1 MIKRTLYQIAQMCG
15 GTLLRDQDSELNIHG
30 VYTDSRMPA
39 EGRLFVPLA
48 GERFDGHEYAAECL
62 AAGAVGIMWQKDHGT
77 PPEGPVIVVEDTLL
91 ALQELSAAYLRES
104 GASVVAITGSNGK
117 TTTKDMVYSLLSTTY
132 KVHKTQGNFNNHIGL
147 PLTILDM
154 PQDTQITVLEM
165 GMSSRHEIERLAE
178 IARPDVAVITNIG
191 EAHLLQLGS
200 REEIARA
207 KLEIVSGLKNDGLLI
222 YNGDDSLADR
232 VLAEP
237 TTKKPKEFKRFTF
250 GMNQTNNDFPTGITN
265 HAGGM
270 IFTSVSSGEEAMQI
284 PLIGHHNVVNSLA
297 ALAVARHY
305 GVSHDDMR
313 KGLGEV
319 KLTGMRIE
327 VTKGVSGITVLNDA
341 YNASPTAMKA
351 AIDALSGLAGYERK
365 AAVLGDML
373 ELGPREEELHEEI
386 GQYLTPAKLDLV
398 FTYGSLSSNIAKG
411 ALLNMPNHAVFAFE
425 DKAALTAHLKA
436 TMTPK
441 DVVLVKAS
449 RGMKL
454 EEVANALINEPL
466 QIEVD

>member
-1 MIKRTLYQIAQMCG
+1 M
-15 GTLLRDQDSELNIHG
+15 RDTDSEQIITG
-30 VYTDSRMPA
+30 VYTDSRKPA
-39 EGRLFVPLA
+39 AGRLFVPLT

-62 AAGAVGIMWQKDHGT
+62 AAGAACTLWQKDHGT
-77 PPEGPVIVVEDTLL
+77 PPEGPVIEVEDTLH
-91 ALQELSAAYLRES
+91 AIQELSAAYLRES

-117 TTTKDMVYSLLSTTY
+117 TTTKDMVYSLLSTTF

-154 PQDTQITVLEM
+154 PEDTQIAILEM
-165 GMSSRHEIERLAE
+165 GMSGRHEIERLAE
-178 IARPDVAVITNIG
+178 IACPDVAVITNIG

-207 KLEIVSGLKNDGLLI
+207 KLEIVSGLKNEGLLI

-237 TTKKPKEFKRFTF
+237 TTKKPKEFRRFTF
-250 GMNQTNNDFPTGITN
+250 GMNHTNNDYPTGIMN
-265 HAGGM
+265 HAEGM
-270 IFTSVSSGEEAMQI
+270 IFTSVRSGEESLQI
-284 PLIGHHNVVNSLA
+284 PLIGHHNVVNALA

-305 GVSHDDMR
+305 GVSEENLK
-313 KGLGEV
+313 KGLEEV

-327 VTKGVSGITVLNDA
+327 VVKGASGITVLNDA

-351 AIDALSGLAGYERK
+351 AVDALSGLSGYEHK
-365 AAVLGDML
+365 IAVLGDML
-373 ELGPREEELHEEI
+373 ELGPREGELHEEI
-386 GQYLTPAKLDLV
+386 GHYLTPDKLDLV

-411 ALLNMPNHAVFAFE
+411 ALVNMPEDAVFAFE
-425 DKAALTAHLKA
+425 DKAALIAHLKETITA
-436 TMTPK
+436 K

-466 QIEVD
+466 QI